1 MVKKLLIYNSG
12 GGIGDSIQLFPLIL
26 SLENLFKK
34 SEIYYLGAHENHY
47 LDKLK
52 EYNIKVKNLNLGL
65 KYFGFRWW
73 HLFVARKKFF
83 KLRLDEFD
91 LIVDC
96 QSKLRNTLMTNS
108 LKVEFIDKMGTDLSV
123 VNAAR
128 VSYAKFKDKFEDK
141 DEKLIKFLAEH
152 NHWSP
157 FAHASLQF
165 RIKAPV
171 FVARQLVKHQV
182 GLVWNEISRR
192 YVDYTPEL
200 YEPKEWRGRPQNS
213 KQGSDGTVSIDS
225 NEKHRLDMTME
236 QCKII
241 YNSLIGKGIAPEQAR
256 MVLPQS
262 MMTEWIW
269 SGTLYAFA
277 RVCNLRCA
285 KDTQEETREVAN
297 QIHNICKEE
306 FPISWKYLKNA

>member
-1 MVKKLLIYNSG
+1 M
-12 GGIGDSIQLFPLIL
+12 
-26 SLENLFKK
+26 
-34 SEIYYLGAHENHY
+34 
-47 LDKLK
+47 
-52 EYNIKVKNLNLGL
+52 
-65 KYFGFRWW
+65 
-73 HLFVARKKFF
+73 
-83 KLRLDEFD
+83 
-91 LIVDC
+91 
-96 QSKLRNTLMTNS
+96 
-108 LKVEFIDKMGTDLSV
+108 KVELVDKMGSDLSV

-128 VSYAKFKDKFEDK
+128 VSYSKESEWESITPAGLTPGALSDK
-141 DEKLIKFLAEH
+141 DEKLIKYLAKH

-165 RIKAPV
+165 RIKAPI

-192 YVDYTPEL
+192 YVDYEPEL

-285 KDTQEETREVAN
+285 KDTQEETRHIAN
-297 QIHNICKEE
+297 QIHNICNKE
-306 FPISWKYLKNA
+306 FPNSWKYLKNEM